1 MSQLASIAL
10 IKCNGLDRPRVSEK
24 DVRFRRVI
32 WGEAYPTRI
41 NNNDNAIMGYQK
53 INLLIKGGYNMTNKA
68 LSIFNQLRPVTIG
81 FDNVFDHFERMF
93 DTQFDSISVPNF
105 PPYNIVKTGDNEY
118 DVELAL
124 AGFNKKDIDVTVED
138 GTLTI
143 KSIVKE
149 AKDKKEDGVIHKGI
163 AKRMFSKSFT
173 IADDV
178 EVKGAELKDGLLKVS
193 LERIIPES
201 KKAKTISIK

>member
-1 MSQLASIAL
+1 
-10 IKCNGLDRPRVSEK
+10 
-24 DVRFRRVI
+24 
-32 WGEAYPTRI
+32 
-41 NNNDNAIMGYQK
+41 
-53 INLLIKGGYNMTNKA
+53 
-68 LSIFNQLRPVTIG
+68 
-81 FDNVFDHFERMF
+81 MF

-105 PPYNIVKTGDNEY
+105 PPYNIVKTGENQY

-138 GTLTI
+138 GILTI

-149 AKDKKEDGVIHKGI
+149 SKEKEDGVIHKGI
-163 AKRMFSKSFT
+163 AKRYFSKSFT

-201 KKAKTISIK
+201 RKPKTISIK